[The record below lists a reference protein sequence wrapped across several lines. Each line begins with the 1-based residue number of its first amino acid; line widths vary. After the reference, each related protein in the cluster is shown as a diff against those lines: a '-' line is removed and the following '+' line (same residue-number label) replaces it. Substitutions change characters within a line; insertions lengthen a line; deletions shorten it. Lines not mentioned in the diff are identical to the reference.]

1 MKKYDHEI
9 LQIREEKF
17 EEENSLVDEI
27 YQSELE
33 DFLQYISITAL
44 EVIKIVKSQ
53 HDEPEE
59 KYSEEY

>member
-9 LQIREEKF
+9 LQIREENF

-33 DFLQYISITAL
+33 DLLQYISITAL
-44 EVIKIVKSQ
+44 
-53 HDEPEE
+53 
-59 KYSEEY
+59 